1 MLCRE
6 DLEDRGAI
14 AVQEIIDAA
23 SGGLGI
29 APQAAP
35 TKETAWAS
43 RVDFTFPDGR
53 TTLEAPDIDPVV
65 FVTEDKTKGLPPI
78 EPGQMRRCN
87 VIGSSLFD
95 LEAQPIV

>member
-1 MLCRE
+1 M
-6 DLEDRGAI
+6 
-14 AVQEIIDAA
+14 
-23 SGGLGI
+23 
-29 APQAAP
+29 QAYI
-35 TKETAWAS
+35 
-43 RVDFTFPDGR
+43 GR